1 MYVLGVAIE
10 SGMVQRSTASVVLG
24 IWTRALGQKF
34 IKTVMRRV
42 EGGEMHRCQV
52 CGLLQATRYM
62 VPCKLVAH
70 LGSLSNTLARE
81 RMKSISGLVKAFAIA
96 LLTCAIDGALGTE
109 ADPSLRRFVQDAVAG
124 NPIVL
129 AAQARVDA
137 SDARKAAA
145 VRSFDNP
152 QISFEAENG
161 ESQVRAVE
169 LSKTLDLGR
178 KRHAR
183 VSVAQAE
190 RLALLSD
197 YLQTRRTVALNVLQ
211 GLAEYRALIEQSVL
225 AGRRVEL
232 MSQFAEFAEQR
243 FDAGDLS
250 LVELDLA
257 LLASV
262 DAQMSEAMVAA
273 ELAQAREQLLALVTP
288 AQSASTW
295 PRLETPLPELA
306 PDSVDLQSVLGLPG
320 VVAARRRV
328 EAAEAE
334 VNLRRR
340 ERRPDPTVGL
350 AAGSEGEHGLVAI
363 NVSIPVPILNRGRHE
378 VSEATA
384 RHAEAQR
391 LADDVR
397 RRARAHLVGAAER
410 YRATRG
416 AWRDWTKL
424 GRVSLERKSEL
435 LERLWSA
442 GEIGTEQYL
451 VQLEQSLDVQG
462 NALELRYASWRAW
475 FEWLV
480 ASGRMDDWLARGER

>member
-1 MYVLGVAIE
+1 M
-10 SGMVQRSTASVVLG
+10 
-24 IWTRALGQKF
+24 
-34 IKTVMRRV
+34 
-42 EGGEMHRCQV
+42 
-52 CGLLQATRYM
+52 
-62 VPCKLVAH
+62 
-70 LGSLSNTLARE
+70 
-81 RMKSISGLVKAFAIA
+81 
-96 LLTCAIDGALGTE
+96 
-109 ADPSLRRFVQDAVAG
+109 QDAVAG

-169 LSKTLDLGR
+169 LSKTLIWAGSGRPECRWLG
-178 KRHAR
+178 
-183 VSVAQAE
+183 AE

-197 YLQTRRTVALNVLQ
+197 YLQTRRTVALDVLQ

-295 PRLETPLPELA
+295 PRLETPLPETCA
-306 PDSVDLQSVLGLPG
+306 RFGGSAIGPGSAG

-340 ERRPDPTVGL
+340 ERMPDPTVGL
-350 AAGSEGEHGLVAI
+350 AAGSEGEHGLVAD

-397 RRARAHLVGAAER
+397 RRARTHLVGAAER

-424 GRVSLERKSEL
+424 GPRQP
-435 LERLWSA
+435 
-442 GEIGTEQYL
+442 GTEI
-451 VQLEQSLDVQG
+451 
-462 NALELRYASWRAW
+462 
-475 FEWLV
+475 
-480 ASGRMDDWLARGER
+480 